1 MLEIAHALTIFADG
15 LFLLPIASITLRTS
29 DRVLALSG
37 FSTSNL
43 PGRSPKLTVITSMT
57 SLHGWM
63 TVASLPNRWAK
74 SVKGHRLTGQ
84 AEIP

>member
-15 LFLLPIASITLRTS
+15 LFLLPIASITLRAS

-43 PGRSPKLTVITSMT
+43 PGRSPKTDSYHFHDIAA
-57 SLHGWM
+57 WM
-63 TVASLPNRWAK
+63 DDRGIAAK
-74 SVKGHRLTGQ
+74 SLG
-84 AEIP
+84 